1 MRTSESIV
9 YFTRIPYS
17 MHYIKLYAQ
26 LYPTPATYTL
36 QAATPPQQVPP
47 APVVILKHVD
57 PEATQSEAAVVA
69 AAVVAAAVVAAAVVA
84 AAVVAAAV
92 VAAAVVAAAV
102 VAAVLVQALVTW
114 LQV

>member
-1 MRTSESIV
+1 MIV
-9 YFTRIPYS
+9 YFSRIPDS
-17 MHYIKLYAQ
+17 MHCIILYAQ

-47 APVVILKHVD
+47 APVVILKHVE
-57 PEATQSEAAVVA
+57 PEATQSD